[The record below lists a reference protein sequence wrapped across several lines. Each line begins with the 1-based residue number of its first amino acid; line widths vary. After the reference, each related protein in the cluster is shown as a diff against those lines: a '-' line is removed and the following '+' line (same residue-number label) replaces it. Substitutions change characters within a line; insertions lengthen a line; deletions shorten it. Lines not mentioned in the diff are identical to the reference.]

1 MDLYAGNSTLYRFI
15 KRYRQPVFLDR
26 NLSYLFDTRLS
37 GGLPTSGTASD
48 SGLGPPSHAAPS
60 RKRKRKRR
68 RVTIEDVCQRLLANS
83 VAGFPTAALAKPK
96 RSLFVV
102 QPILKIEATGI
113 VKLARRL
120 PQIGRTKVQL
130 RTTPCSCEI
139 MVHRMQVSSS
149 GKRRA
154 KELVFQSSEICTFIP
169 APLSHWSSNS
179 AQSSSASPPPREK
192 SPLLTLV
199 MNEPFYMKA
208 STLTDTLTASE
219 EYVFLVTLS
228 LRSTSSHCER
238 SWPFTMETTSTS
250 SSQAVNGIN
259 GLRQGTASPSSSK
272 LSSPSPSPRD
282 ARQSP
287 RNRTSASW
295 SEERTRQQSPSR
307 RSNVAASAVASIR
320 RRLGMSVR
328 GSPAQTPSR
337 SHDGDADDEHEAGVE
352 TSDCMHDT
360 KIELRA
366 EWEFTLLSCPEP
378 GYVVQLQ
385 FYKNSRPQDVKS
397 GSEIGVEIDMGW
409 SVPSTKDRLKQKEKS
424 MSDGEPAEKING
436 ENASEIESSTGEV
449 RELST
454 ARLSTPNSDRELRG
468 DGIIE
473 ARYHFATAVNK
484 FKTYILSGFGCPWCY
499 DKDFYTCERL
509 HFHFMT
515 CHELFSFRMD
525 QRQPQMIDVY
535 ITLTGEFL
543 YERAST
549 KVPDMRIL
557 QWMRPK
563 SKFRLLDYL
572 RGDLSWLQE
581 GAAALAMQMPMNPA
595 TSAVLESRTRS
606 NSRQSSIRNLT
617 PGIEESLRWT
627 MISVTQGFD
636 VDTIPEL
643 PPKARRV
650 FPVPEIGVELY
661 TTKSKRL
668 LRPGEEMSESED
680 DNDDTWLAH
689 KHEETIDDFED
700 VTASEKKFI
709 KAWDRHIFEERPSS
723 YKHVRDSLARFCRKN
738 REMLSDRLFLIEF
751 WKHCL
756 NLIDCGIIEPACFY
770 SCMQW
775 LKHAAAENEFIKTI
789 RYSNY
794 ESAQQ
799 MEDEEEIS
807 GNTEEAIYRYER
819 DDMEESD
826 DENEKG
832 DENQTDEH
840 EESDKEDDPEN
851 EVEVGEDDF
860 NVEDIE
866 VEDGDEE
873 DEGEG
878 EGDEE
883 EEEDEKE
890 EDEEEDEEDYEEEE
904 EDDEEEAEEEE
915 VEAEEE
921 EEEEEEED
929 DDDDDDDDDAD
940 DDDDDDDDG

>member
-26 NLSYLFDTRLS
+26 NLSYLFHTRLS
-37 GGLPTSGTASD
+37 SGQPTSGTASD
-48 SGLGPPSHAAPS
+48 SGGQGLSSHASPS
-60 RKRKRKRR
+60 RKRKRSRR
-68 RVTIEDVCQRLLANS
+68 RVTIEDVCGRLLANS
-83 VAGFPTAALAKPK
+83 VAEFATAAIAEPK
-96 RSLFVV
+96 LSSFVV

-113 VKLARRL
+113 VKLARSLRSH
-120 PQIGRTKVQL
+120 IGRTKVQL
-130 RTTPCSCEI
+130 RNTSCSCEI
-139 MVHRMQVSSS
+139 MVYRMQVSPS

-154 KELVFQSSEICTFIP
+154 KKLVFQSSEICTLIP
-169 APLSHWSSNS
+169 AQSSPWLSNS
-179 AQSSSASPPPREK
+179 AQSPSASPPPREK
-192 SPLLTLV
+192 STILTLV
-199 MNEPFYMKA
+199 MNEPFYIKA

-219 EYVFLVTLS
+219 EYVYTVTLS
-228 LRSTSSHCER
+228 LRSTSSHCEK
-238 SWPFTMETTSTS
+238 SWPFTMEAMSTS
-250 SSQAVNGIN
+250 WQTVDGLNE
-259 GLRQGTASPSSSK
+259 LRQHTASPRNSN
-272 LSSPSPSPRD
+272 LSSPSRSP

-287 RNRTSASW
+287 LNRKSASW
-295 SEERTRQQSPSR
+295 SEETARQQSPSR

-328 GSPAQTPSR
+328 GSPVQPPSR
-337 SHDGDADDEHEAGVE
+337 SDDGDADDEHDADVE
-352 TSDCMHDT
+352 TSDGMHDP

-385 FYKNSRPQDVKS
+385 FYKNGRSEEVKS
-397 GSEIGVEIDMGW
+397 GSEICVEIDMGW
-409 SVPSTKDRLKQKEKS
+409 SVPSTKDYVKRKEKFRP
-424 MSDGEPAEKING
+424 DGKPAEKING
-436 ENASEIESSTGEV
+436 ESEMESSTGEV
-449 RELST
+449 RERST

-468 DGIIE
+468 DGIVE
-473 ARYHFATAVNK
+473 VRYHFATAVNT

-499 DKDFYTCERL
+499 DKDFHTCEPL
-509 HFHFMT
+509 HFHFTT

-549 KVPDMRIL
+549 KVPDMRIV

-606 NSRQSSIRNLT
+606 HARQSSIRNVT
-617 PGIEESLRWT
+617 PGLEESLRLT
-627 MISVTQGFD
+627 MVSVTQGFD
-636 VDTIPEL
+636 VDTVPEL
-643 PPKARRV
+643 PPKARRI

-680 DNDDTWLAH
+680 ENDDSWLAH

-700 VTASEKKFI
+700 VTASEKKFM

-775 LKHAAAENEFIKTI
+775 LKHVAAENEFFKTI
-789 RYSNY
+789 RYSEY
-794 ESAQQ
+794 ESAEE
-799 MEDEEEIS
+799 MEDVEERS
-807 GNTEEAIYRYER
+807 GHTEEDAYRYER
-819 DDMEESD
+819 DEMEETG
-826 DENEKG
+826 DENENGYEHEMG
-832 DENQTDEH
+832 DESEMEEH
-840 EESDKEDDPEN
+840 EESD
-851 EVEVGEDDF
+851 
-860 NVEDIE
+860 
-866 VEDGDEE
+866 
-873 DEGEG
+873 
-878 EGDEE
+878 
-883 EEEDEKE
+883 EEEDPDSEVEGE
-890 EDEEEDEEDYEEEE
+890 EDDVNMEEMEDEYEDEDEDEDDQGEDYEEEDEEDGEEEN
-904 EDDEEEAEEEE
+904 EEE
-915 VEAEEE
+915 VEEE
-921 EEEEEEED
+921 
-929 DDDDDDDDDAD
+929 AD
-940 DDDDDDDDG
+940 DDDDE

>member
-26 NLSYLFDTRLS
+26 NLSYLFDTPLS
-37 GGLPTSGTASD
+37 SGLPTSGTASD
-48 SGLGPPSHAAPS
+48 SGGQGLPSHAAPS
-60 RKRKRKRR
+60 RKRKRTRR
-68 RVTIEDVCQRLLANS
+68 RVTIQDVCEGLLANS
-83 VAGFPTAALAKPK
+83 VAEFATAAIAEPK
-96 RSLFVV
+96 RSSFVV

-113 VKLARRL
+113 VMLARSLRSH
-120 PQIGRTKVQL
+120 IGRTKVQL

-139 MVHRMQVSSS
+139 LVYRMQVSSS

-154 KELVFQSSEICTFIP
+154 KELVFQSSEICTLIP
-169 APLSHWSSNS
+169 APVSHWSSNS

-192 SPLLTLV
+192 SSILTLV
-199 MNEPFYMKA
+199 MNEPFYIKA

-219 EYVFLVTLS
+219 EYVYTVTLS
-228 LRSTSSHCER
+228 LRSTSSHCEK
-238 SWPFTMETTSTS
+238 SWPFTMEAMSI
-250 SSQAVNGIN
+250 SSQTINGIS
-259 GLRQGTASPSSSK
+259 GLRQDTASPQSSK
-272 LSSPSPSPRD
+272 RTSPSPSPRG

-287 RNRTSASW
+287 LYKKSASW
-295 SEERTRQQSPSR
+295 SEETTGQQSPSR

-328 GSPAQTPSR
+328 RSPAQTPSR
-337 SHDGDADDEHEAGVE
+337 SDDGDADDEHDADVE
-352 TSDCMHDT
+352 TSDCMHDA

-366 EWEFTLLSCPEP
+366 QWEFTLLSCPEP

-385 FYKNSRPQDVKS
+385 FYKNSRPQEVKS

-409 SVPSTKDRLKQKEKS
+409 SVPSTKGYLKQKEKFRP
-424 MSDGEPAEKING
+424 DGQPAEKING
-436 ENASEIESSTGEV
+436 EIASEIESSAGEV

-454 ARLSTPNSDRELRG
+454 ARLSTPNSERELRG
-468 DGIIE
+468 YGIVE
-473 ARYHFATAVNK
+473 ARYHFATAVNR

-499 DKDFYTCERL
+499 DKDFHTCERL

-606 NSRQSSIRNLT
+606 HARQSSSRNLT
-617 PGIEESLRWT
+617 PGIEESLRFT
-627 MISVTQGFD
+627 MVSVTQGFD
-636 VDTIPEL
+636 VDTVPEL

-650 FPVPEIGVELY
+650 FPVPEIEVELY

-680 DNDDTWLAH
+680 DNDDSWLAH

-709 KAWDRHIFEERPSS
+709 KAWDGHIFEERPSS

-789 RYSNY
+789 RYSEY
-794 ESAQQ
+794 ESAEE
-799 MEDEEEIS
+799 MEDVEEIS
-807 GNTEEAIYRYER
+807 GHTEEDAYRYER
-819 DDMEESD
+819 DDMEETD
-826 DENEKG
+826 DGNEQGDENEMG
-832 DENQTDEH
+832 DESETEEH
-840 EESDKEDDPEN
+840 EESDKEEDPDN
-851 EVEVGEDDF
+851 EVEMEEDDV
-860 NVEDIE
+860 NVEYIE
-866 VEDGDEE
+866 DEDEDEDE
-873 DEGEG
+873 DDEGE
-878 EGDEE
+878 EN
-883 EEEDEKE
+883 
-890 EDEEEDEEDYEEEE
+890 
-904 EDDEEEAEEEE
+904 
-915 VEAEEE
+915 EEE
-921 EEEEEEED
+921 EEEEQEEQEKG
-929 DDDDDDDDDAD
+929 DDDAD
-940 DDDDDDDDG
+940 DDDE